1 MTARWSTALSA
12 LAAAALATTT
22 AAAQCDAPDAGDPD
36 DLGTLRDTFPAD
48 EGLDVPTD
56 SPVRLRFTGYVP
68 TGASLCVVAV
78 GRMGCLAG
86 DVAVVGDELV
96 WTSTAGPFEPYN
108 NYRIDYRDPLNSFA
122 IRFRAGRGPSAGAPP
137 FAGIRGASARAV
149 NGEGCDAGAFD
160 VTVRFNR
167 VIFDA
172 ALGTPWPESDVEY
185 VIYATRGPTVA
196 GPRERDR
203 VRLQSSGSSTDP
215 QAQRTFRISSAEAS
229 GPVCFSVQALDPLG
243 RVVTNAAEECV
254 DPSEGN
260 YFQGCSASPGARP
273 ARWHGGALAAL
284 GLAIG
289 ARRRKRALVSAPRLT
304 VGSAAS

>member
-12 LAAAALATTT
+12 LAAVALATTT
-22 AAAQCDAPDAGDPD
+22 AGAQCDVPDAGDPD

-68 TGASLCVVAV
+68 TGASVCVSTA
-78 GRMGCLAG
+78 GQMGCLPG
-86 DVAVVGDELV
+86 NVTVVGDELV
-96 WTSTAGPFEPYN
+96 WTSTGGPFEPYT
-108 NYRIDYRDPLNSFA
+108 NYRIDYRDPLTSFP
-122 IRFRAGRGPSAGAPP
+122 IRFRAGRGPSAGPPP

-149 NGEGCDAGAFD
+149 SGDPCDADAFD

-167 VIFDA
+167 VTFNA

-185 VIYATRGPTVA
+185 VIYATRGPNIA

-203 VRLQSSGSSTDP
+203 VRLQSSGSSTDA
-215 QAQRTFRISSAEAS
+215 QAQRTFRISGAEAS
-229 GPVCFSVQALDPLG
+229 GPVCYSVQALDPLG
-243 RVVTNAAEECV
+243 RVTANSAEECV
-254 DPSEGN
+254 NPSEGN

-273 ARWHGGALAAL
+273 TRSAGFAVAAL
-284 GLAIG
+284 GVAMVT
-289 ARRRKRALVSAPRLT
+289 RRRKRALVSARRLK

>member
-1 MTARWSTALSA
+1 MIARWLTALSA
-12 LAAAALATTT
+12 LAAVALGTTT
-22 AAAQCDAPDAGDPD
+22 VGAQCDVPDAGDPD

-56 SPVRLRFTGYVP
+56 SPVRLRFSGYVP
-68 TGASLCVVAV
+68 TGASLCVSAV
-78 GRMGCLAG
+78 GRMGCLPG
-86 DVAVVGDELV
+86 DVTVVRDELV

-108 NYRIDYRDPLNSFA
+108 NYRIDYRDPLTSFP

-149 NGEGCDAGAFD
+149 NGDGCDAGAFD

-167 VIFDA
+167 VTFDA

-185 VIYATRGPTVA
+185 VIYATRGSTVA

-203 VRLQSSGSSTDP
+203 VRLQSSGSTTDA
-215 QAQRTFRISSAEAS
+215 QAQRTFRLSAAEAS

-243 RVVTNAAEECV
+243 RVTANTAEACV
-254 DPSEGN
+254 DPSQGN
-260 YFQGCSASPGARP
+260 YFQGCSVSPGAQPTRSS
-273 ARWHGGALAAL
+273 ALALAAL
-284 GLAIG
+284 AWVFAG
-289 ARRRKRALVSAPRLT
+289 RRRQRTLVSTRRLT
-304 VGSAAS
+304 VGSVAL